1 MQDRYGRQFTANELR
16 QDIDAAI
23 QKGLSGKYAFT
34 PETAEAILN
43 KADTLRR
50 QRDEALRALRAL
62 TSHKDSKLSTDV
74 EYIGIYQRAQR
85 ILAQCESEDAEC
97 RAGCRGHA
105 HQGNR
110 DQHRQDTQDR

>member
-1 MQDRYGRQFTANELR
+1 MSNDVVVTKAALDGLRQNRDELR
-16 QDIDAAI
+16 RAHRDAMA
-23 QKGLSGKYAFT
+23 
-34 PETAEAILN
+34 

-85 ILAQCESEDAEC
+85 ILAQCESEDAE
-97 RAGCRGHA
+97 
-105 HQGNR
+105 
-110 DQHRQDTQDR
+110 